1 MASWIHACVWQVS
14 SEEQFEGIV
23 EMASSHA
30 VSQQPRRSPEAPVV
44 ETVQTESTGTP
55 SVVSLAM
62 SDANC
67 VIGAVLVL
75 VFVVCALLAPVL
87 SPYDPLAMDAI
98 DALKAPS
105 ADHWMGTDEYGRDI
119 LSRVIWGSRA
129 SLPVAIGAAVLSA
142 MIGVPMGLVAGY
154 FGGWLD
160 VFIMRI
166 LDAVLAFPLILL
178 AILIMASLGTSTV
191 TLMGT
196 IGFLYVP
203 YFGRLV
209 RGSVL
214 SVKNEVYVQASIA
227 SGSPTWRVLFQVF
240 LPNVAA
246 PILVQITLAMGI
258 SLLIEAG
265 LSYLGLGLQPPTPA
279 WGSMLRASQGYLYVA
294 PWYVLS
300 PGACICLA
308 VLGFNLLSDGLRDVL
323 DPHLRR

>member
-1 MASWIHACVWQVS
+1 MAD
-14 SEEQFEGIV
+14 
-23 EMASSHA
+23 SHA
-30 VSQQPRRSPEAPVV
+30 LSEPPGHSREVQPL
-44 ETVQTESTGTP
+44 ETAKAESAGSSTLLR
-55 SVVSLAM
+55 LAM
-62 SDANC
+62 SDGNC
-67 VIGAVLVL
+67 VVGAVLVL
-75 VFVVCALLAPVL
+75 VFVGFALFAPLL
-87 SPYDPLAMDAI
+87 SPYDPLAMDAVV
-98 DALKAPS
+98 AVKAPS
-105 ADHWMGTDEYGRDI
+105 AAHWLGTDEYGRDI

-129 SLPVAIGAAVLSA
+129 SLPVAIGAAILAAV
-142 MIGVPMGLVAGY
+142 IGVPLGLIAGY
-154 FGGWLD
+154 FGGWLE
-160 VFIMRI
+160 VLIMRL

-191 TLMGT
+191 TLMAT

-214 SVKNEVYVQASIA
+214 SVKNEVYVQASVA
-227 SGSPTWRVLFQVF
+227 SGTPTWRLLIQVF

-279 WGSMLRASQGYLYVA
+279 WGSMLRASQGYLYMA

-308 VLGFNLLSDGLRDVL
+308 VLGFNILSDGLRDVL

>member
-1 MASWIHACVWQVS
+1 MADVN
-14 SEEQFEGIV
+14 
-23 EMASSHA
+23 
-30 VSQQPRRSPEAPVV
+30 VV
-44 ETVQTESTGTP
+44 VG
-55 SVVSLAM
+55 VL
-62 SDANC
+62 
-67 VIGAVLVL
+67 LVL
-75 VFVVCALLAPVL
+75 VFVILAIFAPLL
-87 SPYDPLAMDAI
+87 SPYDPLAMDAAV
-98 DALKAPS
+98 ALEAPS
-105 ADHWMGTDEYGRDI
+105 AAHWMGTDEYGRDI

-129 SLPVAIGAAVLSA
+129 SLPVAIGAAILSA
-142 MIGVPMGLVAGY
+142 VIGVPLGLIAGY
-154 FGGWLD
+154 FGGRLD
-160 VFIMRI
+160 VLIMRL

-214 SVKNEVYVQASIA
+214 SVKNEVYVQASVA
-227 SGSPTWRVLFQVF
+227 SGTPTWRLLIQVF

-279 WGSMLRASQGYLYVA
+279 WGSMLRASQGYLYMA